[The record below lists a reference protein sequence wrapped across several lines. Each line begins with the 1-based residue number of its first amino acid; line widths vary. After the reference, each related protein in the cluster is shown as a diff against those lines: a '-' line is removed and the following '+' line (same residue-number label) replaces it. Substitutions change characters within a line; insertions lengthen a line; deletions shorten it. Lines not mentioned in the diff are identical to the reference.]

1 MFSRAKDKTKQVTIK
16 LRAKVATTKTATMAN
31 AHTMLLTNIPMANA
45 HGVVTP
51 PPEKIPGLY
60 MAGRAPQTTKTSMAK
75 KSLRFEENKDIP
87 DPLTPTAPPIGEE
100 TAQSGDEI
108 IECNTATQTATVTE
122 VTTADSTDTDP
133 MVTSDLT
140 STDPTDSQEE
150 ELSTIIETPS
160 HTTRH
165 PKKTRKFHSV
175 YLTKSTKG
183 KQFRPRSPISNT
195 AAYPVI
201 RYLHAA
207 QFKAVAKELN
217 TLVKFFNLN
226 TITPFLFDEELQFF
240 LADYRQQQCKK
251 MPFLKFAMEHMFKK
265 YCLQVSPN
273 VNRNPDEAEEGEWV
287 DIDDDS
293 DDEISFPTRPTQVP
307 ITQPVPTGTEQSSIT
322 RQQEEYLDDREE
334 QADDAFNDPGL
345 LNESIYVS
353 ADEGDYN
360 DQVAYD
366 DYNETTQEIY
376 YTPLDAISNT
386 DTGLY
391 YNTQEQNIDS
401 VEGDSQ
407 SHVVWSQNADNR
419 IVNEE
424 DSRQTEEAYPDDGY
438 ATEIGTQ
445 HSTQQQVT
453 ELPPSSYNTATY
465 TYRIAQDEF
474 MGQFDDI
481 DEIAYA
487 TASQILPQVVRPKVN
502 TVIPRT
508 VLVHERPQQVY
519 QEPLIVHQVHEA
531 MGGTSS
537 PKKAFPPPRWP
548 VDEVSP
554 RRRQAPRTAT
564 IRSIFHEDEVVN
576 GGRGATNGTNDTNRD
591 INTYE
596 FTHTHPD
603 MTGEKDLLAG
613 NGRRQGRTPP
623 NRPNRGRQNPNAIN
637 VRRNPNRAARGV
649 LGRGP
654 APQPQL
660 VAPQPQPEAHNLNW

>member
-1 MFSRAKDKTKQVTIK
+1 
-16 LRAKVATTKTATMAN
+16 
-31 AHTMLLTNIPMANA
+31 
-45 HGVVTP
+45 
-51 PPEKIPGLY
+51 
-60 MAGRAPQTTKTSMAK
+60 
-75 KSLRFEENKDIP
+75 
-87 DPLTPTAPPIGEE
+87 
-100 TAQSGDEI
+100 
-108 IECNTATQTATVTE
+108 
-122 VTTADSTDTDP
+122 
-133 MVTSDLT
+133 
-140 STDPTDSQEE
+140 
-150 ELSTIIETPS
+150 
-160 HTTRH
+160 
-165 PKKTRKFHSV
+165 
-175 YLTKSTKG
+175 
-183 KQFRPRSPISNT
+183 
-195 AAYPVI
+195 
-201 RYLHAA
+201 
-207 QFKAVAKELN
+207 
-217 TLVKFFNLN
+217 
-226 TITPFLFDEELQFF
+226 
-240 LADYRQQQCKK
+240 
-251 MPFLKFAMEHMFKK
+251 MEHIFKK
-265 YCLQVSPN
+265 YCLQASPN

-287 DIDDDS
+287 DIDNDS

-307 ITQPVPTGTEQSSIT
+307 ITQPVLTGTEQSSTI

-334 QADDAFNDPGL
+334 QADDAFNDLGL

-376 YTPLDAISNT
+376 YTPCAAISNI

-564 IRSIFHEDEVVN
+564 ITSIFHEDEVVN
-576 GGRGATNGTNDTNRD
+576 GGKGATNGTNDTNRD
-591 INTYE
+591 TNTYE
-596 FTHTHPD
+596 FIHTHPD

-613 NGRRQGRTPP
+613 NGRRQGRNPP
-623 NRPNRGRQNPNAIN
+623 NCPNRGRQNPNVIN

-654 APQPQL
+654 APQPQPGGPQPQP
-660 VAPQPQPEAHNLNW
+660 VAPQPQPGGPQPQPVAPQPQLGGPQPQPVAPLPQTAGPGGLG